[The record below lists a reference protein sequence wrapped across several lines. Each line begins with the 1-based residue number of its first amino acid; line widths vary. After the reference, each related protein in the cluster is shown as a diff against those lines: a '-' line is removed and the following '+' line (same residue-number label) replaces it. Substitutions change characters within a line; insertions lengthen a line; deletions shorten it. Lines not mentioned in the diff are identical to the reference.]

1 MKISDFA
8 PGYIAQVPKLQW
20 QPINRSV
27 WNAIQDEGLDEE
39 QDAYEPGDWAMA
51 LLTVSP
57 EDSKGLQQFDSN
69 TVEEFNKFDIA
80 LKSKYPG
87 LVDLIDYDAGT
98 ITIVRTK

>member
-1 MKISDFA
+1 MKIQDFA
-8 PGYIAQVPKLQW
+8 PGYISQIPKLNW

-39 QDAYEPGDWAMA
+39 QDAYEPGNWVMA

-57 EDSKGLQQFDSN
+57 KDAKGLQQFDSN
-69 TVEEFNKFDIA
+69 TVEEFNRFDIA
-80 LKSKYPG
+80 LKELYPG

-98 ITIVRTK
+98 ITIVRTT